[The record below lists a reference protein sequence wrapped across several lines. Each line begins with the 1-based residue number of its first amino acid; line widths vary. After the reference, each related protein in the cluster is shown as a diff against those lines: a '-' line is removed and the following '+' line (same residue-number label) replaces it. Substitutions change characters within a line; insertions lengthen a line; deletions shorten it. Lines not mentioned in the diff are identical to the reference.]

1 MNKNTIDENTKIQ
14 KETSPFIINKLKD
27 KKCCIYFC
35 CFFSKKRKNIYNVL
49 LDEGIKVFSE
59 KMDLLRIFNKVFE
72 DEEKINDHK
81 ILEMTD
87 ECKQNLSKISSK
99 ININSY
105 LK

>member
-1 MNKNTIDENTKIQ
+1 MNKNIIDEYTKIQ
-14 KETSPFIINKLKD
+14 KETSPFIINKLD
-27 KKCCIYFC
+27 KKYSIYFC
-35 CFFSKKRKNIYNVL
+35 CFYSKKRKNIYNIL

-87 ECKQNLSKISSK
+87 ECKLNLLKVSSK
-99 ININSY
+99 ININSH